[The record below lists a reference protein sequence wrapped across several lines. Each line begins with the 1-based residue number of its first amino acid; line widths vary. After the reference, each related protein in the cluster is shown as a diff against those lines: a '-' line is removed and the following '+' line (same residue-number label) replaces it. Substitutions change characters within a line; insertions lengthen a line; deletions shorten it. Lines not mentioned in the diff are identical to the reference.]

1 MRYQWSRSGVT
12 RAVEDA
18 MREHPE
24 LEQPFWVA
32 DSRDPNDFTW
42 HVELDPYGARRI
54 ARLTWQMIE
63 EDRLDEIAE
72 ALATAESAAELTDAA
87 RPTSASQLV

>member
-1 MRYQWSRSGVT
+1 MRYEWNRAGVD

-24 LEQPFWVA
+24 LTEPYSVA
-32 DSRDPNDFTW
+32 EGRDSLDYTW

-54 ARLTWQMIE
+54 ARLQWAMIE
-63 EDRLDEIAE
+63 HEDLEAIAVALAE
-72 ALATAESAAELTDAA
+72 AEGAEVESVA
-87 RPTSASQLV
+87 